1 MGMMLPDELVWIM
14 DKLGFEWPDIDEDE
28 LHRGADL
35 VRTFRD
41 DVEAKIQAMDQ
52 KVNLELAD
60 ALRGQAGPAYVAAW
74 NTNRSQNLEKL
85 LDLLGPVPT
94 GVDIMADAV
103 LALKIKVI
111 ADVTITAAQVTA
123 ALASSFVTFGAG
135 AAAAAALIIARKK
148 AMDMVMDMAVE
159 EVLSHLVPLAIDPL
173 VDHIPAVLN
182 AIADAPIVES
192 VVGDPNEFYADLQA
206 LDAAS
211 EDMNRHAMDIESLTD
226 NLLADLRSLNITG
239 A

>member
-1 MGMMLPDELVWIM
+1 MGMMLPDELIWIM

-28 LHRGADL
+28 LHHGADL

-41 DVEAKIQAMDQ
+41 EVEAKIQVMDQ

-60 ALRGQAGPAYVAAW
+60 ALKGQAGPSYVAAW

-85 LDLLGPVPT
+85 LDLIGPVST
-94 GVDIMADAV
+94 GVDVMADGV

-111 ADVTITAAQVTA
+111 ADVTITLAQVVS

-135 AAAAAALIIARKK
+135 AAVAAGLIIARKK
-148 AMDMVMDMAVE
+148 ALDVVMNIAVE
-159 EVLSHLVPLAIDPL
+159 EVLNQILPLAMEPL
-173 VDHIPAVLN
+173 IDHIPAVLA

-192 VVGDPNEFYADLQA
+192 VVGDPSEFYADLAA

-211 EDMNRHAMDIESLTD
+211 EEMNAHATDIDTLTD
-226 NLLADLRSLNITG
+226 NLLADLQSLNITG

>member
-1 MGMMLPDELVWIM
+1 MLPDELVWIM

-103 LALKIKVI
+103 LALKVKVI

>member
-52 KVNLELAD
+52 KVNLELVD

-103 LALKIKVI
+103 LALKVKVI